1 MEFANH
7 ALSIPKGR
15 SNFKDENYD
24 NTGYGVSSPGIK
36 NEKYICLKINPSNEK
51 LLNFENWC
59 TRYKIFP
66 QKERKMNEIQQT
78 VLIFLFSGGSTLQG
92 QSTQTGFFELALRDR
107 NIQV

>member
-15 SNFKDENYD
+15 SNFKDENND

-36 NEKYICLKINPSNEK
+36 NEKYLCLKINPSNEK

-59 TRYKIFP
+59 TRYKIFFFSP
-66 QKERKMNEIQQT
+66 LIPSKGEKNVQT
-78 VLIFLFSGGSTLQG
+78 ET
-92 QSTQTGFFELALRDR
+92 T
-107 NIQV
+107 